1 MSKYPSFYL
10 TLLPG
15 LLLPVGAPL
24 YAAVNDIFPG
34 DYFPQQPGKMGVGI
48 YAYERNS
55 SGPYAGGRKLLD
67 GAVDASILALRV
79 NKAFRVGEAIVAPV
93 MVLPWTHIDVE
104 PAPLAALLG
113 AKAQGLADL
122 RLGVTTWLI
131 NNPDSA
137 HYLGVTAMLVA
148 PTGDYDSQRIINPG
162 EHRWKMVLGGGWQKD
177 ITPRLLVELAPE
189 IAFYGTND
197 DYAGGR
203 RLEQEPSFALTGYLR
218 YRISPAWHV
227 HLGGQLNRGGET
239 RIADVDQHNP
249 ANNDRVTA
257 GLTLFLPQQQIILR
271 AARDTRIDNG
281 LRTDLE
287 IALRYQLYF

>member
-10 TLLPG
+10 TFLLA
-15 LLLPVGAPL
+15 LLLPAGAPL

-48 YAYERNS
+48 YAYDRNS

-67 GAVDASILALRV
+67 GSVDTSILALRV
-79 NKAFRVGEAIVAPV
+79 NKAFRVGETIVTPV
-93 MVLPWTHIDVE
+93 MVLPWTQIDVE
-104 PAPLAALLG
+104 PARLAASLG
-113 AKAQGLADL
+113 AKAQGLGDL
-122 RLGVTTWLI
+122 RLGVTSWLI
-131 NNPDSA
+131 NNPDIA

-148 PTGDYDSQRIINPG
+148 PTGDYDRRRIINSG
-162 EHRWKMVLGGGWQKD
+162 ENRWKMVLGGGWQKD
-177 ITPRLLVELAPE
+177 ITPCFLVELAPE
-189 IAFYGTND
+189 VAFYGTND

-203 RLEQEPSFALTGYLR
+203 RLEQRPTYALTGYLR
-218 YRISPAWHV
+218 YRVTPAWHV

-239 RIADVDQHNP
+239 SIADIDQHNP
-249 ANNDRVTA
+249 ANNDRVTV
-257 GLTLFLPQQQIILR
+257 GMTWFLPQQQIILR

-287 IALRYQLYF
+287 IALRYQHYF